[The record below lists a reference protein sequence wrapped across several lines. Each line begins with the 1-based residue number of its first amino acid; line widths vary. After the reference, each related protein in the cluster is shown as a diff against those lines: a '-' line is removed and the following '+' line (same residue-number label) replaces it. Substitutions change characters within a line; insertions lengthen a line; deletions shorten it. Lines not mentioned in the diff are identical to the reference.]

1 MSGGTARLLVTFELN
16 CPEDDILGVKEALGV
31 LLEWWGDVRLVS
43 VREVREDAPEQ
54 MRIGWTEKGKGRY
67 L

>member
-1 MSGGTARLLVTFELN
+1 MTGGTARLLLTFELN
-16 CPEDDILGVKEALGV
+16 CPEDDIPGVKEALAV
-31 LLEWWGDVRLVS
+31 ILEWWGDVRLVS

-54 MRIGWTEKGKGRY
+54 MRLGEAEKGKGRY